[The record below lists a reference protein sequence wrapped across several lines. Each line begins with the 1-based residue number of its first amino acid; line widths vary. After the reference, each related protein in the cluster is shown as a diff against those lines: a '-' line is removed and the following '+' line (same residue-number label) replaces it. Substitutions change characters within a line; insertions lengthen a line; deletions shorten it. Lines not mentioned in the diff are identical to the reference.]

1 MRANAGRF
9 VAKEKPMKEIVIIGA
24 ARTAVGS
31 LSGSLGE
38 FTAPRLGAVAIAEAV
53 SRGGVKKEEVDQVIM
68 GNVLPAG
75 TGQAPARQAGIY
87 AGIPVSAGAM
97 TINKMCGSGLKAVML
112 AAQAVATDE
121 FDVVVAGGMESMS
134 QAPYLLKKARNGYRL
149 GNDTL
154 YDHMIVDGLWD
165 VYNDLHMGNCA
176 ELLAKEHR
184 ISREDQDEF
193 AASSYNR
200 ALAAIRDGKFAKEII
215 GVEIPQR
222 KGDPVVFKV
231 DEEPGR
237 GNVAKLPA
245 LKPVFQKDGTVT
257 AGNASTINDGAAA
270 VLVMSGENAKRR
282 GIKPLA
288 RILGYSTASL
298 EPVWFTVAPID
309 AIRKLLVKTGVDKDK
324 VGLFEI
330 NEAFAGVAVAAIR
343 GLKIDPGKVNV
354 NGGAV
359 SIGHP
364 IGASGARILTTLL
377 YAMEDRNEKYG
388 VASLCIGGGEAVAML
403 VERV

>member
-1 MRANAGRF
+1 
-9 VAKEKPMKEIVIIGA
+9 MKEVVITGA
-24 ARTAVGS
+24 ARTAIGS
-31 LSGSLGE
+31 FMGTLGE
-38 FTAPRLGAVAIAEAV
+38 IPAPKLGAVAIAEAV
-53 SRGGVKKEEVDQVIM
+53 SRSNIRKEEVEQVIM
-68 GNVLPAG
+68 GNVLSAG
-75 TGQAPARQAGIY
+75 IGQAPARQAGIS
-87 AGIPVSAGAM
+87 AGIPVSAGAL
-97 TINKMCGSGLKAVML
+97 TINKMCGSGLKSVML
-112 AAQAVATDE
+112 GAQSVATGE
-121 FDVVVAGGMESMS
+121 FDIVVAGGMESMS
-134 QAPYLLKKARNGYRL
+134 LTPYLLKKARTGYRL

-154 YDHMIVDGLWD
+154 FDHMMVDGLHD
-165 VYNDLHMGNCA
+165 VYNNVHMGICA

-200 ALAAIRDGKFAKEII
+200 ALAAIKDGKFDKEIA
-215 GVEIPQR
+215 GVEIPQK
-222 KGDPVVFKV
+222 KGDPVVFRV

-237 GNVAKLPA
+237 GNVSRLPS
-245 LKPVFQKDGTVT
+245 LKPAFQKDGTVT

-270 VLVMSGENAKRR
+270 VVLMSAENAKTR

-298 EPVWFTVAPID
+298 EPMWFTVAPID
-309 AIRKLLVKTGVDKDK
+309 AIRKLLQKTGVDKDR

-343 GLKIDPGKVNV
+343 GLALDPARVNV

-359 SIGHP
+359 ALGHP
-364 IGASGARILTTLL
+364 IGASGARVLTTLL
-377 YAMEDRNEKYG
+377 YAMEERKTALG

-403 VERV
+403 VERI

>member
-1 MRANAGRF
+1 
-9 VAKEKPMKEIVIIGA
+9 MKEVVITGA

-31 LSGSLGE
+31 LSGALADLP
-38 FTAPRLGAVAIAEAV
+38 APKLGAAAIAEAV
-53 SRGGVKKEEVDQVIM
+53 SRGGIRKEDVDQVIM

-75 TGQAPARQAGIY
+75 AGQAPARQAGIY

-97 TINKMCGSGLKAVML
+97 TINKMCGSGLKSVML

-121 FDVVVAGGMESMS
+121 FEVVVAGGMESMS
-134 QAPYLLKKARNGYRL
+134 QAPYLLKKARTGYRL
-149 GNDTL
+149 GNDTI

-165 VYNDLHMGNCA
+165 VYNNLHMGNCA

-193 AASSYNR
+193 AASSYRR
-200 ALAAIRDGKFAKEII
+200 ALAAIKDGKFEKEIV
-215 GVEIPQR
+215 GVEIPR
-222 KGDPVVFKV
+222 KKGDPVVVKV

-237 GNVAKLPA
+237 GDVGKLSA

-270 VLVMSGENAKRR
+270 VVVMSAENAARR
-282 GIKPLA
+282 GIRPLA
-288 RILGYSTASL
+288 RILGYTTASL

-309 AIRKLLVKTGVDKDK
+309 AIRKLLQKTGVNKDQ

-330 NEAFAGVAVAAIR
+330 NEAFSGVAIAAIR
-343 GLKIDPGKVNV
+343 GLQLDPARVNV

-377 YAMEDRNEKYG
+377 YAMEGRQEKLG
-388 VASLCIGGGEAVAML
+388 IASLCIGGGEAVAML

>member
-1 MRANAGRF
+1 MNE
-9 VAKEKPMKEIVIIGA
+9 VVITGA

-31 LSGSLGE
+31 FMGSLGE
-38 FTAPRLGAVAIAEAV
+38 IPAPRLGAVAIAEAV
-53 SRGGVKKEEVDQVIM
+53 SRGGIKKEEVDQVIM

-75 TGQAPARQAGIY
+75 VGQAPARQAGIF
-87 AGIPVSAGAM
+87 AGIPVSAGAL

-112 AAQAVATDE
+112 GAQAIATGE

-134 QAPYLLKKARNGYRL
+134 LSPYLLKRARAGYRL
-149 GNDTL
+149 GNDTIF
-154 YDHMIVDGLWD
+154 DHMMSDGLMD
-165 VYNDLHMGNCA
+165 AFNNVHMGICA

-200 ALAAIRDGKFAKEII
+200 ALSAIKAGAFEKEIV
-215 GVEIPQR
+215 GVPIPQR
-222 KGDPVVFKV
+222 KGDPVIFRV

-237 GNVAKLPA
+237 GNVSKLPT
-245 LKPVFQKDGTVT
+245 LKPAFQKDGTVT
-257 AGNASTINDGAAA
+257 AGNASTINDGGAA
-270 VLVMSGENAKRR
+270 VVLMSAENAKKR

-288 RILGYSTASL
+288 RIVGYSTASL
-298 EPVWFTVAPID
+298 DPMWFTVAPID
-309 AIRKLLVKTGVDKDK
+309 AIRKLLRKANVDKDK

-330 NEAFAGVAVAAIR
+330 NEAFSGVAVAAIR
-343 GLKIDPGKVNV
+343 GLSLDPARVNV

-359 SIGHP
+359 ALGHP
-364 IGASGARILTTLL
+364 IGASGAKILTTLL
-377 YAMEDRNEKYG
+377 YAMEERKESLG